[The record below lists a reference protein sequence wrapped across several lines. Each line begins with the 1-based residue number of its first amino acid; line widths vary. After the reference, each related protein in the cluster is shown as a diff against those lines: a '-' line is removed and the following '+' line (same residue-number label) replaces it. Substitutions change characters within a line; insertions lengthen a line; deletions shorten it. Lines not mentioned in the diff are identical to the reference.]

1 MVGSPENCTFDF
13 FWPLSLASFSPPCL
27 TCNSGSVKI
36 IRFVNDHTFCQEEV
50 GFEPCVIEKMKLKVG
65 LQELSEFYLQHNLEA
80 LTVNTATNMLDFFDV
95 NHFIRADDFLLFAS
109 SPSPPHLD
117 IDHPF

>member
-1 MVGSPENCTFDF
+1 MVGSPENCTFDI

-50 GFEPCVIEKMKLKVG
+50 GFEPCVIEKRKVG
-65 LQELSEFYLQHNLEA
+65 LQELSELYSKHNLEA
-80 LTVNTATNMLDFFDV
+80 LIVNTATIMLDFFDV
-95 NHFIRADDFLLFAS
+95 NHFTRTDDFLLFAS

-117 IDHPF
+117 IDHSL